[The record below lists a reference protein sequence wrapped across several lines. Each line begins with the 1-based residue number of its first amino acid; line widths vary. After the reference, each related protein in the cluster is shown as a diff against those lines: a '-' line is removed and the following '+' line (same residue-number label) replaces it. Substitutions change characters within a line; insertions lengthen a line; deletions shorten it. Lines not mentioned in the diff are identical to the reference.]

1 MRDSGMCLPRKGQKG
16 TEGVLSLRELD
27 SELLSCHGDIMDGLN
42 APFTHVRIEGVDVVV
57 C

>member
-42 APFTHVRIEGVDVVV
+42 APFTHVRTEGVDVVV